1 VGVSSGVFRKGF
13 LMSGFRILL
22 IDDEPAQITSI
33 KSFLKRRNYT
43 ILTASSGEEGLSFI
57 DDGNV
62 DLVLTDF
69 RMPDMNGLEVVQNIK
84 SLNPEIPVVV
94 ITAFSDT
101 KDAVQVM
108 KEGAFDYLSK
118 PVDLDELELLV
129 TKAKEHRY
137 LISENKLLREQLEE
151 KYKFNSIISQSREME
166 EVLNTAG
173 RVAKSKATVLLR
185 GQSGTGKELVAKAIH
200 YSSDRKDKSL
210 ITVNCAALS
219 ENLLESELF
228 GHEKGS
234 FTGASSQRIGRF
246 EQAEGGTLFIDE
258 IGDIALQTQVKLLR
272 VLQFGEFE
280 RVGGSKTIK
289 VDVRVI
295 TATNRDLEQLIK
307 NGLFREDLF
316 YRINVVTINLPAL
329 RERKIDIPVLIRHF
343 IEKYALENDKN
354 VQEISKE
361 AQDYLMRYGYPGNI
375 RELENIIE
383 RAVVMSREKVI
394 TTIDLPAGLSLTNEK
409 SAFDPDDF
417 TDSYTT
423 KVAAFETAM
432 IDSALELKNGN
443 QSRAAELLGISE
455 RHLRSRMS
463 KLNIVNT
470 KRR

>member
-1 VGVSSGVFRKGF
+1 
-13 LMSGFRILL
+13 MSGFRILL

-62 DLVLTDF
+62 DLVFTDF

-84 SLNPEIPVVV
+84 NLNPEIPVVV

-129 TKAKEHRY
+129 AKAKEHRY

-151 KYKFNSIISQSREME
+151 RYKFDSIISQSKEME

-185 GQSGTGKELVAKAIH
+185 GQSGTGKELIAKAIH
-200 YSSDRKDKSL
+200 YSSDRKDKPL

-272 VLQFGEFE
+272 ALQFGEFE

-289 VDVRVI
+289 VDVRVV
-295 TATNRDLEQLIK
+295 TATNRNLEQLIK
-307 NGLFREDLF
+307 NSQFREDLF

-329 RERKIDIPVLIRHF
+329 RDRKTDIPVLIRHF
-343 IEKYALENDKN
+343 IEKYAHENDKN
-354 VQEISKE
+354 IQDISKE

-394 TTIDLPAGLSLTNEK
+394 TTSDLPAGLSLTNEK

-417 TDSYTT
+417 TDSYTD

>member
-1 VGVSSGVFRKGF
+1 
-13 LMSGFRILL
+13 MSDFRILL

-33 KSFLKRRNYT
+33 KSFLKRRDYT
-43 ILTASSGEEGLSFI
+43 ILTASSGKEGLNFI

-62 DLVLTDF
+62 DLVFTDF

-84 SLNPEIPVVV
+84 NINPEIPVVV

-101 KDAVQVM
+101 KDAVKVM

-118 PVDLDELELLV
+118 PVDLDELEILV
-129 TKAKEHRY
+129 RKAKEHCY
-137 LISENKLLREQLEE
+137 LISENKQLRKSLEE
-151 KYKFNSIISQSREME
+151 KYKFDSIISQSREME

-173 RVAKSKATVLLR
+173 RVAKSKATVLIR
-185 GQSGTGKELVAKAIH
+185 GQSGTGKELIAKAIH
-200 YSSDRKDKSL
+200 YSSNRKDNAL

-272 VLQFGEFE
+272 ALQFGEFE

-307 NGLFREDLF
+307 EGFFREDLF
-316 YRINVVTINLPAL
+316 YRINVVTINLPTL
-329 RERKIDIPVLIRHF
+329 RERKTDIPLLIRHF
-343 IEKYALENDKN
+343 VEKYARENNKN
-354 VQEISKE
+354 IRNISKE
-361 AQDYLMRYGYPGNI
+361 AQDYLMRYSFPGNI

-383 RAVVMSREKVI
+383 RAVVMSRDELI
-394 TTIDLPAGLSLTNEK
+394 TTSDLPPGLSLTNEN
-409 SAFDPDDF
+409 AVFDPDDF
-417 TDSYTT
+417 ADTYTQ
-423 KVAAFETAM
+423 KVAAFERAM
-432 IDSALELKNGN
+432 IDAALELKNGN
-443 QSRAAELLGISE
+443 QSQAAKLLGISE

-463 KLNIVNT
+463 KLNIINT

>member
-1 VGVSSGVFRKGF
+1 
-13 LMSGFRILL
+13 MSGFRILL

-62 DLVLTDF
+62 DLVFTDF

-84 SLNPEIPVVV
+84 NLNPEIPVVV

-129 TKAKEHRY
+129 AKAKEHRY

-151 KYKFNSIISQSREME
+151 RYKFDSIISQSKEME

-185 GQSGTGKELVAKAIH
+185 GQSGTGKELIAKAIH
-200 YSSDRKDKSL
+200 YSSDRKDKPL

-272 VLQFGEFE
+272 ALQFGEFE

-289 VDVRVI
+289 VDVRVV
-295 TATNRDLEQLIK
+295 TATNRNLEQLIK
-307 NGLFREDLF
+307 NGQFREDLF

-329 RERKIDIPVLIRHF
+329 RDRKTDIPVLIRHF
-343 IEKYALENDKN
+343 IEKYAHENDKN
-354 VQEISKE
+354 IQDISKE

-394 TTIDLPAGLSLTNEK
+394 TTSDLPAGLSLTNEK

-417 TDSYTT
+417 TDSYTD

>member
-1 VGVSSGVFRKGF
+1 
-13 LMSGFRILL
+13 MSGFRILL

-272 VLQFGEFE
+272 ALQFGEFE

-316 YRINVVTINLPAL
+316 YRINVVTINLPTL